1 MKNIIHHKTLREQV
15 ADAIRKKILRHEL
28 EPRMRI
34 TESELATEFGVSHG
48 PVREALRQL
57 EQEGLVEY
65 TRNVGCSVR
74 DISFSNVIEALLIRG
89 SYELTAARACKGNLS
104 DNALAEMVDVLESM
118 KNMDTSDYTESIIC
132 DNEFHKILITESHMP
147 YLVNAW
153 NALDFATFFTF
164 YGQAES
170 CTSVAKRQYEI
181 HKNIYDI
188 FASRDFDAICD
199 IICKHY
205 RGSIDKMLKERNM
218 TENDFPFSFDHLPSK
233 YLIDISNKN

>member
-132 DNEFHKILITESHMP
+132 DNEFHKILITKSHMP

-181 HKNIYDI
+181 HKQIYDI
-188 FASRDFDAICD
+188 FVSRDFDAICD

-205 RGSIDKMLKERNM
+205 RGSIDNMLKDRNM
-218 TENDFPFSFDHLPSK
+218 TESDFPFSFDMIKL
-233 YLIDISNKN
+233 

>member
-218 TENDFPFSFDHLPSK
+218 FENDFPFSFDMIKP
-233 YLIDISNKN
+233 

>member
-164 YGQAES
+164 YGQAEN

-218 TENDFPFSFDHLPSK
+218 TENDFPFSFDMIKP
-233 YLIDISNKN
+233 

>member
-205 RGSIDKMLKERNM
+205 RGSIDNMLKDRNM
-218 TENDFPFSFDHLPSK
+218 AENDFPFSFDMIKP
-233 YLIDISNKN
+233 

>member
-218 TENDFPFSFDHLPSK
+218 TENDFPFSFDMIKP
-233 YLIDISNKN
+233 

>member
-188 FASRDFDAICD
+188 FASRNFDAICG
-199 IICKHY
+199 IIYKHY
-205 RGSIDKMLKERNM
+205 KDSIDKMLKERNM
-218 TENDFPFSFDHLPSK
+218 FENDFPFSFDMIKP
-233 YLIDISNKN
+233 